1 MQLRNYSENTIYS
14 YIGAVERFARHFG
27 RSPAQLGAEHVK
39 QLLLFLK
46 NEKKVAWQT
55 DVLRRRSGVLIRFG
69 LDETEAASA
78 VQGTTLR
85 GGDDRPLRPL
95 VPAVSAQLAAIGR
108 NHGRA
113 KLERRSRDDLALGSA
128 VRAGIEPAL
137 PPRTPEY
144 ESVVESRRDVLPR
157 GRRVELF
164 ISGGGFNGYHNRLSL
179 ERHA

>member
-14 YIGAVERFARHFG
+14 YIGAVERFAWHFG

-39 QLLLFLK
+39 QFLLFLK
-46 NEKKVAWQT
+46 DEKKVAWQT

-95 VPAVSAQLAAIGR
+95 VPVL
-108 NHGRA
+108 HGPA
-113 KLERRSRDDLALGSA
+113 GHQSR
-128 VRAGIEPAL
+128 
-137 PPRTPEY
+137 
-144 ESVVESRRDVLPR
+144 
-157 GRRVELF
+157 
-164 ISGGGFNGYHNRLSL
+164 
-179 ERHA
+179 